1 MQSDKQGARML
12 TPIYFETRWDSIGHA
27 FHCFWMALLL
37 SPVNASAMYCHNT
50 EDMYFNVMTAY
61 YMACSNV
68 AMLEKKYGNGWAKNF
83 LPVTTFVH
91 SMTFCGQFIG
101 RLVKWD
107 KDIPNCPHKT
117 RERVCELWFAWVKRH
132 CRGTPRE
139 KDMIYGRLSELMESI
154 PKHRQVNGHVFK
166 SPNIFQYVRTH
177 AMLLCVSKRSMC
189 YSTIARA
196 GILAIAFQCLL

>member
-1 MQSDKQGARML
+1 
-12 TPIYFETRWDSIGHA
+12 
-27 FHCFWMALLL
+27 MALLL

-177 AMLLCVSKRSMC
+177 AMLLCVSKRFHVLLHHSMGWDI
-189 YSTIARA
+189 SNRIPMPFVTT
-196 GILAIAFQCLL
+196 